1 VRIPRFPIGAVWSA
15 DVTHLPGTDAWDDA
29 HRALSD
35 GARVRMVSSAARL
48 AGVTPGM
55 TLNAARAAVEALD
68 VRPWDDRIIARAVT
82 MVTGQLV
89 ELSPQVTAAT
99 GAPGVWWIGASG
111 FEKLGG
117 ERALLRRLLTLAQ
130 KYHPRARV
138 ASADTCIAAHVATML
153 RWPNNRS
160 AHLVPP
166 GGSMRLLRRAPL
178 TLIPMDNELRAAFS
192 ALGIVTAGA
201 LAALPAGE
209 VERRWGDDG
218 LRAWHLARGDDD
230 RRPVLATISAAA
242 AVTVELPDPVTTL
255 EPVLFLL
262 TPALERL
269 VRDSAVKGEA
279 IAAVV
284 LTLVLDRAA
293 PHELLVALARP
304 VARAAPLFDQCRA
317 ALEACA
323 LDAPIRALAITV
335 REAVPLPDEQGDL
348 LRPTWKDPTAME
360 GVFAR
365 LRAGLGVN
373 AVVRP
378 LLVDRG
384 HRIEDR
390 AIWAD
395 RPASMEGAAPSATEA
410 STRLLTPPAPVAVR
424 RRHGKPAAIRWEG
437 RRWVVTRAVGP
448 EHLAGAWWDQPY
460 DREYWYCDTPRGSL
474 LIYHA
479 RGTGRWWVE
488 GWGD

>member
-1 VRIPRFPIGAVWSA
+1 
-15 DVTHLPGTDAWDDA
+15 
-29 HRALSD
+29 
-35 GARVRMVSSAARL
+35 MVSAAARL
-48 AGVTPGM
+48 AGVAPGM
-55 TLNAARAAVEALD
+55 TLSAARATLD
-68 VRPWDDRIIARAVT
+68 TLDIRPWDDRVIARAVT
-82 MVTGQLV
+82 MLTGQLV
-89 ELSPQVTAAT
+89 DLSPQVTAAT

-111 FEKLGG
+111 FEQLGG
-117 ERALLRRLLTLAQ
+117 ERALLRRLLTLAR

-153 RWPNNRS
+153 RWPNGRS

-166 GGSMRLLRRAPL
+166 GGSVRLLRRAPL
-178 TLIPMDNELRAAFS
+178 TLIPMTDELRATLA
-192 ALGIVTAGA
+192 ALGLVTAGA

-209 VERRWGDDG
+209 IERRWGDEG
-218 LRAWHLARGDDD
+218 LRAWRLARGDDE
-230 RRPVLATISAAA
+230 RRPVLATIAAAA
-242 AVTVELPDPVTTL
+242 AVTVELPDPVTAL

-262 TPALERL
+262 MPALERL
-269 VRDSAVKGEA
+269 VRDAAQQGKA

-284 LTLVLDRAA
+284 LTLVLDRAV

-317 ALEACA
+317 ALDACA
-323 LDAPIRALAITV
+323 LDAPIRALAVTV

-348 LRPTWKDPTAME
+348 LRPAWKDPAAME

-365 LRAGLGVN
+365 LRAGLGVD

-378 LLVDRG
+378 LPVDRG
-384 HRIEDR
+384 HRPDDHAR
-390 AIWAD
+390 WAD
-395 RPASMEGAAPSATEA
+395 RPADAGDATPRVTDA
-410 STRLLTPPAPVAVR
+410 VARLLTPPVPVAVR

-437 RRWVVTRAVGP
+437 RRWVVTRATGP
-448 EHLAGAWWDQPY
+448 EHLAGRWWDQPY
-460 DREYWYCDTPRGSL
+460 DREYWYCDTPRGPL

>member
-1 VRIPRFPIGAVWSA
+1 MWSD
-15 DVTHLPGTDAWDDA
+15 DVTHLPGTDAWDDV

-35 GARVRMVSSAARL
+35 GPRVRMASAAARM
-48 AGVTPGM
+48 AGVEPGM
-55 TLNAARAAVEALD
+55 TLTAARTAVNDLD
-68 VRPWDDRIIARAVT
+68 LRPWDDRVIARAVT
-82 MVTGQLV
+82 RVTAQLV
-89 ELSPQVTAAT
+89 DLSPQVTAAA

-117 ERALLRRLLTLAQ
+117 ERTLLKRLLNLAQ
-130 KYHPRARV
+130 KYHPHSRV

-153 RWPNNRS
+153 RWPNGRS

-166 GGSMRLLRRAPL
+166 CGSTRLLRRAPL
-178 TLIPMDNELRAAFS
+178 TLIPMDGELRAALA
-192 ALGIVTAGA
+192 ALGLATAGA

-209 VERRWGDDG
+209 VEHRWGDEG
-218 LRAWHLARGDDD
+218 LRAWRLAQGEDD
-230 RRPVLATISAAA
+230 RRPVLAAIAAAA

-269 VRDSAVKGEA
+269 VRDSARRGEA

-284 LTLVLDRAA
+284 LTLTLDRAA

-317 ALEACA
+317 ALEACKLA
-323 LDAPIRALAITV
+323 AGVRALAITV

-348 LRPTWKDPTAME
+348 LRPTWKDPAAME

-390 AIWAD
+390 AAWAD
-395 RPASMEGAAPSATEA
+395 APATGVAAAPLAVEA
-410 STRLLTPPAPVAVR
+410 STRLLSPPAPVAVR
-424 RRHGKPAAIRWEG
+424 RRHGRPAAIRWEG
-437 RRWVVTRAVGP
+437 RRWVVTRAIGP

-460 DREYWYCDTPRGSL
+460 DREYWHCDTPRGAL
-474 LIYHA
+474 LIYHV

-488 GWGD
+488 GWND